1 MLTTLRK
8 IIEKDTDNKISLQ
21 NLLDKLGAMKMVLK
35 VLSRDSNNLDADLL
49 INFLLL
55 ANTMLEGGNNRV

>member
-1 MLTTLRK
+1 
-8 IIEKDTDNKISLQ
+8 
-21 NLLDKLGAMKMVLK
+21 MVLK